1 MRPNSSYFNNI
12 VYNMTLITVN
22 SRGGDESALVF
33 LVAGAWGIAVPHRT
47 ENRFAAIKK
56 APPV

>member
-1 MRPNSSYFNNI
+1 MPPNSSYFNNI

-22 SRGGDESALVF
+22 SRGDESVLVF
-33 LVAGAWGIAVPHRT
+33 LVAGAWGIAVPHCT

-56 APPV
+56 APSV

>member
-12 VYNMTLITVN
+12 VNNMTPITAN
-22 SRGGDESALVF
+22 SGGDESALVF

-56 APPV
+56 APSV